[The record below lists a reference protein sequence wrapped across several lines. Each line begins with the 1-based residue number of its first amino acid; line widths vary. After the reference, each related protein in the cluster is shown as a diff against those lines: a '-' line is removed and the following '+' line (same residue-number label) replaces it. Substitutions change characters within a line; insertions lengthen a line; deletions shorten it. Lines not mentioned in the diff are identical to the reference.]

1 MGIGLTEVRQAIEG
15 ALDRLSRRY
24 SILEDPVKRE
34 EFANEIHTAVAQAL
48 KSEMSK
54 KEVDLAVVEEVLASM
69 LEKLH
74 GELHNE
80 HSGLAEGIG
89 YASGTIK
96 KEIREHV
103 TRILDEILG
112 VKVAVR
118 DVGDKVED
126 AKRSAQDIAYLKQ
139 RFGY

>member
-24 SILEDPVKRE
+24 SILEDPVKKE

-54 KEVDLAVVEEVLASM
+54 KEVDLAVIEEVLASM

-74 GELHNE
+74 GKLEEE
-80 HSGLAEGIG
+80 HRGLAKGIG

-112 VKVAVR
+112 VKVAVKG
-118 DVGDKVED
+118 VGEKVED
-126 AKRSAQDIAYLKQ
+126 AKKSAQDIAYLRQ

>member
-1 MGIGLTEVRQAIEG
+1 MGVGLTEVRKAIEE
-15 ALDRLSRRY
+15 ALGRLSKRY

-69 LEKLH
+69 LERLH
-74 GELHNE
+74 GELYEE
-80 HSGLAEGIG
+80 HRGLAVAMGQ
-89 YASGTIK
+89 ASGEIK
-96 KEIREHV
+96 NEIRQHV
-103 TRILDEILG
+103 ARILDELFGI
-112 VKVAVR
+112 KVAVNN
-118 DVGDKVED
+118 VGDRVDD
-126 AKRSAQDIAYLKQ
+126 AKKSMQDIAYLKQ

>member
-1 MGIGLTEVRQAIEG
+1 MGVGLTGVRRAIEE
-15 ALDRLSRRY
+15 ALARLSKRY

-69 LEKLH
+69 LERLH
-74 GELHNE
+74 GELYEE
-80 HSGLAEGIG
+80 HRGLAVGIG
-89 YASGTIK
+89 ERTGTIR
-96 KEIREHV
+96 KEIREYV
-103 TRILDEILG
+103 NQIIKEILN
-112 VKVAVR
+112 VKWHIDR
-118 DVGDKVED
+118 VGDKVED
-126 AKRSAQDIAYLKQ
+126 AKKSAQDIAYLRQ

>member
-1 MGIGLTEVRQAIEG
+1 MGVGLTEVRQAIEG
-15 ALDRLSRRY
+15 ALDRLSKRY
-24 SILEDPVKRE
+24 SILEDPVKKE
-34 EFANEIHTAVAQAL
+34 DFANEIHTAVAQAL

-74 GELHNE
+74 GELHEE
-80 HSGLAEGIG
+80 HKQLARGMGYESGML
-89 YASGTIK
+89 T

-103 TRILDEILG
+103 SRILDELLG
-112 VKVAVR
+112 VKVAVNN
-118 DVGDKVED
+118 VGNRVDD
-126 AKRSAQDIAYLKQ
+126 AKKSMQDIAYLKQ